1 MLVTKLE
8 ALTIPKVTVEANEG
22 LAASNARRLVSEI
35 GFSQVRFRAFPL
47 TVRYL
52 AAWGYVVEA
61 WD

>member
-1 MLVTKLE
+1 MVVGVNLYRKDEL
-8 ALTIPKVTVEANEG
+8 
-22 LAASNARRLVSEI
+22 LAEFERA